1 MGEDRTP
8 HVASASTRRTPCIE
22 PHGESTLSLVKQ
34 VRVDGR
40 VLVADLN
47 VANNVV
53 HRTRGLMLAK
63 PLIPGQGLEIRP
75 CNSIHMMFMRSRI
88 DAVFFDKQGR
98 VVKVAE
104 RLPTWWGLSFGG
116 RKAAGVLEL
125 PPGAA
130 TGVRVGEQLEWIE
143 LPQGGA

>member
-1 MGEDRTP
+1 
-8 HVASASTRRTPCIE
+8 
-22 PHGESTLSLVKQ
+22 VKQ
-34 VRVDGR
+34 VRIADR
-40 VLVADLN
+40 VLVSDLR

-53 HRTRGLMLAK
+53 QRTRGLMLAK
-63 PLIPGQGLEIRP
+63 PLAPGQGLEIRP

-88 DAVFFDKQGR
+88 DAVFFDKQLR
-98 VVKVAE
+98 VVKVSE
-104 RLPTWWGLSFGG
+104 NLPTWWGLSFGG

-130 TGVRVGEQLEWIE
+130 TGVQVGDQLEWIE